1 MKYGFI
7 GLGNMAKAI
16 KSGMLNSGAFESKN
30 IYGYDVSENAREAEK
45 ENCVVVDSISQVIE
59 SSDII
64 ILAIKPQVIESVLN
78 ELKGKKLK
86 VISIVAGKTTAYIQG
101 ILGSDSEVVRV
112 MPNINAFVGAA
123 TSAYVPTENASNELC
138 NETVKIFNTIGS
150 IVRLQE
156 KQFSAFTAICGSAP
170 AFTYMYIDALA
181 KAAVKGGLP
190 RDVAQN
196 LAADMVKGSAKMV
209 LESKVHPIE
218 LADRVCSPEGTT
230 INGVLSLQQNGFE
243 AAVADA
249 VQAVID
255 RDRELGK

>member
-1 MKYGFI
+1 
-7 GLGNMAKAI
+7 
-16 KSGMLNSGAFESKN
+16 
-30 IYGYDVSENAREAEK
+30 
-45 ENCVVVDSISQVIE
+45 DSISQVIE

-209 LESKVHPIE
+209 L
-218 LADRVCSPEGTT
+218 
-230 INGVLSLQQNGFE
+230 
-243 AAVADA
+243 
-249 VQAVID
+249 
-255 RDRELGK
+255 